1 MKLRTLALTFATVVG
16 IAAPAAALA
25 QPYGY
30 GAGYGF
36 QGQGGYYQDTS
47 RGHNYQRG
55 YASPSY
61 GGYEWGDYKRPPVRA
76 RGWDNGHQT
85 RQNFEYR
92 NDRRDG
98 WSHRADRPERRH

>member
-55 YASPSY
+55 
-61 GGYEWGDYKRPPVRA
+61 
-76 RGWDNGHQT
+76 
-85 RQNFEYR
+85 
-92 NDRRDG
+92 
-98 WSHRADRPERRH
+98 